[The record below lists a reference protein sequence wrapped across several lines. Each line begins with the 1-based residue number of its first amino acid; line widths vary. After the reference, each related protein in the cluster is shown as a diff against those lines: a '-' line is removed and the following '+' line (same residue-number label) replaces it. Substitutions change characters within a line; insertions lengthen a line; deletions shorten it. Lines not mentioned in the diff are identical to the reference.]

1 MKQKNIW
8 DTPEAPIEMHTDDRG
23 DITDIFY
30 KSNIHHVAV
39 VRSNKGAV
47 RGNHYHKETT
57 QYMLIT
63 KGALEYWHKPLES
76 EGEAECILLQQ
87 GDFVETPPNEIHA
100 LNIVEDNEFVVFTTG
115 LRGGQDY
122 EADTFRIDGNIIG
135 TRNAE

>member
-8 DTPEAPIEMHTDDRG
+8 NTPKAPLEMHSDNRG

-63 KGALEYWHKPLES
+63 KGALEYWHKPLGS
-76 EGEAECILLQQ
+76 EAEAECILLQE

-115 LRGGQDY
+115 VRGGQDY
-122 EADTFRIDGNIIG
+122 ESDTFRIDGNIIG
-135 TRNAE
+135 VRDEK

>member
-1 MKQKNIW
+1 MKHKNIW
-8 DTPEAPIEMHTDDRG
+8 TTTEPPLELHSDDRG

-30 KSNIHHVAV
+30 KSDVNHVAV

-47 RGNHYHKETT
+47 RGNHYHKQTT

-63 KGALEYWHKPLES
+63 KGSLEYWHKPLDS
-76 EGEAECILLQQ
+76 NKEAECVLLCE

-115 LRGGQDY
+115 VRGGQDY
-122 EADTFRIDGNIIG
+122 ESDTFRIGENIIKG
-135 TRNAE
+135 

>member
-8 DTPEAPIEMHTDDRG
+8 EQPTAPLELHSDVRG

-30 KSNIHHVAV
+30 KDNIHHVAV
-39 VRSNKGAV
+39 IRSNKGAI

-63 KGALEYWHKPLES
+63 KGALEYWHKPLGSDDEPN
-76 EGEAECILLQQ
+76 CILLKE
-87 GDFVETPPNEIHA
+87 GDFMETPPNEIHA

-115 LRGGQDY
+115 TRGGQDY
-122 EADTFRIDGNIIG
+122 ESDTFRIDGNIIG
-135 TRNAE
+135 IIDE